1 VSTRTVSSPDVKHAF
16 RQAVGSFPTGVCVIT
31 TQNRGVTAGMTLNS
45 FTSVSLEPLLV
56 LVSLAHDTR
65 TLGVVRESGRF
76 ALSILHR
83 GQRQMALDFAHRGG
97 DFPHHHVRRT
107 QYGFYPVREALAELY
122 CDVHEVV
129 TAGDHDL
136 VIGHVVEFLAGKG
149 EPLVFHGG
157 QFGGVD
163 PDKPAPRSFIDFLDE
178 GIGW

>member
-1 VSTRTVSSPDVKHAF
+1 MTDTAPDLDVKHAF
-16 RQAVGSFPTGVCVIT
+16 RQAVGSFPTGVCV
-31 TQNRGVTAGMTLNS
+31 VTAEHDGRPAGMTLNS

-65 TLGVVRESGRF
+65 TLGVVRGSGRF

-83 GQRQMALDFAHRGG
+83 GQRHVALEFAHRGG
-97 DFPHHHVRRT
+97 DFPHHLVRRT
-107 QYGFYPVREALAELY
+107 KLGFHPVREALAELY
-122 CDVHEVV
+122 CDVQETV

-136 VIGHVVEFLAGKG
+136 VIGRVAEFISTKG

-163 PDKPAPRSFIDFLDE
+163 PDTPAPRSFIEFLDE

>member
-1 VSTRTVSSPDVKHAF
+1 
-16 RQAVGSFPTGVCVIT
+16 
-31 TQNRGVTAGMTLNS
+31 
-45 FTSVSLEPLLV
+45 
-56 LVSLAHDTR
+56 
-65 TLGVVRESGRF
+65 
-76 ALSILHR
+76 
-83 GQRQMALDFAHRGG
+83 MALDFAHRGG

-107 QYGFYPVREALAELY
+107 AYGFYPVREALAELY
-122 CDVHEVV
+122 CDVHDVV

-136 VIGHVVEFLAGKG
+136 VIGHVVEFLAGQG